1 MAQHKSSIKRIR
13 STARRAK
20 RNVAA
25 KSTMKTLLKKV
36 RTSQTKDTATAL
48 LKETIS
54 FLDKLAGKKV
64 IHSNKASNLKSKL
77 TKYVNK
83 LK

>member
-1 MAQHKSSIKRIR
+1 MAQHKSAEKRNR
-13 STARRAK
+13 ANERRAK
-20 RNVAA
+20 RNVAD
-25 KSTMKTLLKKV
+25 KSTMRTLLKKV
-36 RTSQTKDTATAL
+36 RSTQTKDTAVSL

-64 IHSNKASNLKSKL
+64 IHANKASNLKSKL

>member
-1 MAQHKSSIKRIR
+1 MAQHTSAEKRIR
-13 STARRAK
+13 SSARRAK
-20 RNVAA
+20 RNVAE

-36 RTSQTKDTATAL
+36 RTAQVKETAAPL
-48 LKETIS
+48 LKETVS

-64 IHSNKASNLKSKL
+64 IHANKAANLKSKL
-77 TKYVNK
+77 TKFVNT